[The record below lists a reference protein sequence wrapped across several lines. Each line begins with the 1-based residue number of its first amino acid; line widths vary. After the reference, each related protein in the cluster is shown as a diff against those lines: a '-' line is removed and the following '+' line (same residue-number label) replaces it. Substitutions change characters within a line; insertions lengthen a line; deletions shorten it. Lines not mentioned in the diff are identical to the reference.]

1 VSLKPLILKKI
12 KMQGHKL
19 FFNTTLALVMLGMIS
34 CGNNKTKEMVTTQSF
49 GSFDGKD
56 VSLYTLTNKKGDV
69 LKLSNYG
76 AVIVEI
82 IVPDRNGKKEN
93 VTLGYDN
100 LDGYVNGDP
109 YFGKVVGQY
118 ANRIAK
124 GKFTLDSV
132 DYTLAINNPPN
143 ALHGGP
149 TGWHSRVWDAQVLK
163 NTDFPAIRFTYNKP
177 DMEEG
182 FPGNVVA
189 EVVYTWTD
197 NDEIIVDYKVTT
209 DKKTVVNITNHAY
222 FNLHGAGVGDI
233 LDHEAVIKASSFT
246 PVDSTL
252 IPTGE
257 IRPVEGTPFDFR
269 TPHLIGERI
278 GEDYDQ
284 LKLGGGYDHNFV
296 LDNAEEVDATV
307 YDPSTGRVLE
317 VLTDQPGVQ
326 LYTGNFLNGTQT
338 GHGGKIYNYRSG
350 FCLET
355 QHFPDSPNQPAFPSV
370 ILMPEEPFLSSTT
383 FRFSV
388 R

>member
-1 VSLKPLILKKI
+1 M
-12 KMQGHKL
+12 KMRKHTLL
-19 FFNTTLALVMLGMIS
+19 FGSTLALVMLGMVA
-34 CGNNKTKEMVTTQSF
+34 CGNNKSKDMVTTQSF
-49 GSFDGKD
+49 GTFDGKE

-69 LKLSNYG
+69 IKLSNYG
-76 AVIVEI
+76 AAIVEI

-93 VTLGYDN
+93 ITLGYDN
-100 LDGYVNGDP
+100 FEGYAKGDK

-124 GKFTLDSV
+124 GKFTLDGV
-132 DYTLAINNPPN
+132 DYTLAINNAPN

-163 NTDFPAIRFTYNKP
+163 NTDFPAVRFTYNKP

-182 FPGNVVA
+182 YPGNVVA

-197 NDEIIVDYKVTT
+197 NDEIILDYKVTT
-209 DKKTVVNITNHAY
+209 DRKTVVNITNHAY

-233 LDHEAVIKASSFT
+233 LDHEAVIKASAFT

-278 GEDYDQ
+278 GMDYDQ
-284 LKLGGGYDHNFV
+284 MKLGGGYDHNFV

-326 LYTGNFLNGTQT
+326 LYTGNFLDGTQT
-338 GHGGKIYNYRSG
+338 GHGGKVYKYRSG

-355 QHFPDSPNQPAFPSV
+355 QHFPDSPNQAAFPSV

>member
-124 GKFTLDSV
+124 GKFTLDGV

-182 FPGNVVA
+182 YPGNVVA

-197 NDEIIVDYKVTT
+197 NDEIILDYKVST
-209 DKKTVVNITNHAY
+209 DRKTVVNITNHAY
-222 FNLHGAGVGDI
+222 FNLHGAGTGDI
-233 LDHEAVIKASSFT
+233 LDHEAVIRASSFT

-269 TPHLIGERI
+269 TPHLIGGRI

-296 LDNAEEVDATV
+296 LDNAEEVDAMV

-338 GHGGKIYNYRSG
+338 GHGGKVYNYRSG

-355 QHFPDSPNQPAFPSV
+355 QHFPDSPNQEAFPSV

>member
-1 VSLKPLILKKI
+1 VSSKPLILKKI
-12 KMQGHKL
+12 KMQGDKL
-19 FFNTTLALVMLGMIS
+19 FFNTTLALIMLGMIS

-49 GSFDGKD
+49 GSFGGKD

-100 LDGYVNGDP
+100 FDGYVNGDP

-118 ANRIAK
+118 ANRIAR
-124 GKFTLDSV
+124 GKFTLDGV

-182 FPGNVVA
+182 FPGNVIA

-197 NDEIIVDYKVTT
+197 NDEIIIDYKVTT

-269 TPHLIGERI
+269 IPHLIGERI
-278 GEDYDQ
+278 GADYDQ

-296 LDNAEEVDATV
+296 LDNAEEVDAMV

-317 VLTDQPGVQ
+317 VLTEQPGVQ

-338 GHGGKIYNYRSG
+338 GHGGKVYNYRSG

-355 QHFPDSPNQPAFPSV
+355 QHFPDSPNQAAFPSV
-370 ILMPEEPFLSSTT
+370 ILMPQEPFLSSTT

-388 R
+388 K

>member
-1 VSLKPLILKKI
+1 
-12 KMQGHKL
+12 MQKHKL
-19 FFNTTLALVMLGMIS
+19 IFCATLALIMLGMVS

-49 GSFDGKD
+49 GSFGGKD
-56 VSLYTLTNKKGDV
+56 VSLYTLTNEKGDV

-76 AVIVEI
+76 AVFVEI

-93 VTLGYDN
+93 VALGYDN
-100 LDGYVNGDP
+100 FDGYLNGDP

-124 GKFTLDSV
+124 GKFTLDGV
-132 DYTLAINNPPN
+132 DYTLAINNFPN

-197 NDEIIVDYKVTT
+197 NDEIILDYKVTT
-209 DKKTVVNITNHAY
+209 DKKTIVNITNHAY

-233 LDHEAVIKASSFT
+233 LDHEAVIRASSFT

-269 TPHLIGERI
+269 APHLIGERI
-278 GEDYDQ
+278 GADYDQ
-284 LKLGGGYDHNFV
+284 LKLGRGYDHNFV
-296 LDNAEEVDATV
+296 LDNAEEVDAMV

-326 LYTGNFLNGTQT
+326 LYTGNFLDGTQT
-338 GHGGKIYNYRSG
+338 GHGGKVYNYRSG

-355 QHFPDSPNQPAFPSV
+355 QHYPDSPNQASFPSV
-370 ILMPEEPFLSSTT
+370 ILTPEEPFLSSTT

-388 R
+388 KQL